1 MTADDIEVPPATEA
15 TSPPPTNSKKRKT
28 AVPEIAVDLSLPE
41 PPSKK
46 AKRLLKKGKTL
57 RPKPAS
63 DDEAPAA
70 GDGEGDAAAAS
81 NKKAAAKKERSPY
94 GVWIG
99 NLRFHVTRTQL
110 REWLVANSGGVITD
124 ELITRIHMPTN
135 KPDKKEKKEKRVG
148 GGNKRAGGDDDD
160 GAEAEEGEEKKGAQN
175 KGFAYVDFATLEAN
189 VAAIALSENDL
200 AGRKLLI
207 KDAKSYD
214 GRPAKVEPE
223 PVAAGP
229 DGVPKQGTSSKKVDE
244 SESKATKV
252 FVGNLSFNTTEDE
265 LWAHFEKCGPIRWVK
280 VATFED
286 TGKCKGYGWV
296 NFEFPEGAQWASK
309 GFVKIKET
317 IETIEDFME
326 EGTGPRP
333 AEPDSDDD
341 RAGAAE
347 QQESKSKLVRREK
360 VRKWWVNQL
369 NGRQLKLELA
379 EDDQSRYKKRFGK
392 DRPERKT
399 GDKARPQKSER
410 KAERSWK
417 DRRDEDNAADPGPL
431 AAEMAPKKAQET
443 SMSYHD
449 DIQVA
454 RMTGAAVKPQGKKV
468 TFD

>member
-1 MTADDIEVPPATEA
+1 MTADDVEASAATDA
-15 TSPPPTNSKKRKT
+15 NPPPVNSKKRKT
-28 AVPEIAVDLSLPE
+28 SVPEIEVDLSLPE

-46 AKRLLKKGKTL
+46 AKRLLKKGKAL
-57 RPKPAS
+57 PPKPTS
-63 DDEAPAA
+63 DDEAAA
-70 GDGEGDAAAAS
+70 HDGDESKAAS
-81 NKKAAAKKERSPY
+81 GEADAKKKGAGKKERSPY

-99 NLRFHVTRTQL
+99 NLRFHVSKAQL

-135 KPDKKEKKEKRVG
+135 KPEKKEKRVG
-148 GGNKRAGGDDDD
+148 GKR
-160 GAEAEEGEEKKGAQN
+160 EEEEEEEKKGAQN

-214 GRPAKVEPE
+214 GRPAKAEPE
-223 PVAAGP
+223 PVAADPNAASSKPG
-229 DGVPKQGTSSKKVDE
+229 SKKVDD
-244 SESKATKV
+244 SASKMTKV

-296 NFEFPEGAQWASK
+296 NFEHPEGAQWASK

-326 EGTGPRP
+326 EGNHN
-333 AEPDSDDD
+333 D
-341 RAGAAE
+341 AGSEDEAAE
-347 QQESKSKLVRREK
+347 KEGKSRLVRREK

-431 AAEMAPKKAQET
+431 GAEAPKKAANET

>member
-1 MTADDIEVPPATEA
+1 MTTDDIEVSAPTEQA
-15 TSPPPTNSKKRKT
+15 SSPPPTNSKKRKT
-28 AVPEIAVDLSLPE
+28 SVPEIAVDLSLPE

-46 AKRLLKKGKTL
+46 AKRLLKKGKAL
-57 RPKPAS
+57 PPKPAS
-63 DDEAPAA
+63 DDEAEP
-70 GDGEGDAAAAS
+70 GEDGNNTADGADA
-81 NKKAAAKKERSPY
+81 KKKSTAKKERSPY

-110 REWLVANSGGVITD
+110 REWLVSNSGGVITD

-135 KPDKKEKKEKRVG
+135 KPEKKKVEKRVG
-148 GGNKRAGGDDDD
+148 GKKREAEEEEE
-160 GAEAEEGEEKKGAQN
+160 AEAEGEEKKGTQN

-214 GRPAKVEPE
+214 GRPAKVEPD
-223 PVAAGP
+223 PMVADP
-229 DGVPKQGTSSKKVDE
+229 NGTSKPGASSKKVADE
-244 SESKATKV
+244 NASKVTKV

-296 NFEFPEGAQWASK
+296 NFEHPEAAQWASK

-317 IETIEDFME
+317 IETIEDFMD
-326 EGTGPRP
+326 EGV
-333 AEPDSDDD
+333 AEPSKPADYSDGEGDDD
-341 RAGAAE
+341 
-347 QQESKSKLVRREK
+347 QQKEGKSQLVRREK

-417 DRRDEDNAADPGPL
+417 ERRDEDNAADPGPL
-431 AAEMAPKKAQET
+431 AAEAPKTKAKET